1 MEEVENNNTSHEV
14 PQNVAQ
20 EPTVQDLSIQDLVIL
35 KNVVEVS
42 AQRGTFKAN
51 EMEAVGKIFNK
62 LSSFINS
69 HVANNEK
76 GNAE

>member
-1 MEEVENNNTSHEV
+1 MEDVESNAPEQKV
-14 PQNVAQ
+14 PPVS
-20 EPTVQDLSIQDLVIL
+20 PQDLSIQDLVTL
-35 KNVVEVS
+35 KNVVELS

-51 EMEAVGKIFNK
+51 EMEAVGRIYNK

>member
-1 MEEVENNNTSHEV
+1 MDDVEKSVTGKEV
-14 PQNVAQ
+14 PQNIAQ
-20 EPTVQDLSIQDLVIL
+20 EPNVDLSIQDLVTL